1 MKINLTF
8 HNKRIISPKN
18 MAAISTEYSYL
29 YLHLDT
35 NEDNIN
41 IIKDIKENFI
51 TLHNSSSFIFIE
63 TKDNVYSFNTVSFY
77 DRLPNTFDFSVVLMD
92 ENKKRNIQFDNF
104 YLSFE
109 ITGFKE

>member
-8 HNKRIISPKN
+8 NNKKIIGPKN
-18 MAAISTEYSYL
+18 MAAISTEYSYV
-29 YLHLDT
+29 YLHLET

-63 TKDNVYSFNTVSFY
+63 TKDNVYSFNTMSFY
-77 DRLPNTFDFSVVLMD
+77 ERIPNNFDFSVVLMD
-92 ENKKRNIQFDNF
+92 DNKTRNKNFDNL

-109 ITGFKE
+109 ITGFKN